1 MVKNLWSHYIMLDHK
16 CSVEFR
22 QLVTNNMRLL
32 RIDKYL
38 TYFVLKIVKLCQ
50 NNTSCNKL

>member
-1 MVKNLWSHYIMLDHK
+1 MLDHK